1 MFVPNSQIWSNPVI
15 NDNCGGT
22 QRIEVEVELAQRK
35 DVDAAIGQLQKL
47 VAVEPRVLSGSTLAP
62 VVSVAD
68 YPADGGATLRIAP
81 DGLMPSSLILGCSR
95 CPRLIDWRANP
106 DVETTDWRARRGK
119 TAHRVRREGTAS
131 AVSYPYP
138 VGHSGRLPIGQR
150 AAAAGRFVDFTT
162 RCR

>member
-1 MFVPNSQIWSNPVI
+1 MI

-68 YPADGGATLRIAP
+68 YPADGGATLRIAAWVRSP
-81 DGLMPSSLILGCSR
+81 DASLVGGDLHDRAQSVLELAGCE
-95 CPRLIDWRANP
+95 
-106 DVETTDWRARRGK
+106 V
-119 TAHRVRREGTAS
+119 
-131 AVSYPYP
+131 
-138 VGHSGRLPIGQR
+138 
-150 AAAAGRFVDFTT
+150 AA
-162 RCR
+162 